1 MALRPIGV
9 YLLTG
14 SALHAQKKTVYHV
27 GKMTQFASEAASLAT
42 LAGEELESS
51 IEMGEKAA
59 LESEQGLELQSTS
72 IELELDAEREF
83 AKAAL
88 EKALAEE
95 YSEQAE
101 LLHEQAAEKM
111 TESEIAV
118 AKARDDLAT
127 SEELLAQAEN
137 NRAAELMNEEKS
149 AALFEESSAAEEVAT
164 GAEEKAAE
172 YEAII
177 IKNEGQSLVDSEAL
191 AQTEASALEG
201 AETVAACTPIPF
213 INVICDA
220 FGAISE
226 TALQGR
232 AAFVGAKTAIESL
245 AAASAQREENAEL
258 AIALEKQG
266 EAAR

>member
-14 SALHAQKKTVYHV
+14 SALHAQQKTVYHV
-27 GKMTQFASEAASLAT
+27 GKMTQLAGEAASLTT

-51 IEMGEKAA
+51 ITMGEKAA

-72 IELELDAEREF
+72 IELEIDAEREF
-83 AKAAL
+83 AKAAV
-88 EKALAEE
+88 EKAMAEE

-101 LLHEQAAEKM
+101 LLHEQAAEK
-111 TESEIAV
+111 TAESEIAI
-118 AKARDDLAT
+118 AKARDDLAA
-127 SEELLAQAEN
+127 SEELLAQAEKD
-137 NRAAELMNEEKS
+137 RAAELVNEEKS
-149 AALFEESSAAEEVAT
+149 AAFFEESSAAEEVAT

-172 YEAII
+172 YEAVV
-177 IKNEGQSLVDSEAL
+177 IKNEGKGLIDGESL
-191 AQTEASALEG
+191 AQTETGALEG

-213 INVICDA
+213 INVLCEA
-220 FGAISE
+220 LGAISE

-245 AAASAQREENAEL
+245 AAASAQRKENAEL
-258 AIALEKQG
+258 AIALEKQE